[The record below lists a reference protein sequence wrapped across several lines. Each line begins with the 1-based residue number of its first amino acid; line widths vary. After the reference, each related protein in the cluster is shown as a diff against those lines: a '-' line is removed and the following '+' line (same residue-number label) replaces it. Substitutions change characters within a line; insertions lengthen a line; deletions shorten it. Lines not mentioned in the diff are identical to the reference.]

1 MFCCSIIKINNT
13 KEGANYGN
21 SRIIP
26 IFIQPSGEEVFD
38 LTLNG
43 DCEIEL
49 RLVNSQRFKIKVTDI
64 VQTKYSMQEERA
76 KECLGKFR

>member
-1 MFCCSIIKINNT
+1 MAIAELYQFLYNHL
-13 KEGANYGN
+13 
-21 SRIIP
+21 
-26 IFIQPSGEEVFD
+26 GEEVFD
-38 LTLNG
+38 LSLND